1 LKHRELP
8 LQALS
13 LALHQPAT
21 AFKACRSFS
30 LLARRTGRIAW
41 PRNDQWGWMLA
52 RPLMIISA
60 ARRGRNARS
69 LPRPWHRDRPQP
81 QEGARDIWGQ
91 PPTPDYLRQR
101 D

>member
-1 LKHRELP
+1 

-13 LALHQPAT
+13 LALHQPTT

-30 LLARRTGRIAW
+30 LLARRAGRIAW

-60 ARRGRNARS
+60 ARRGR
-69 LPRPWHRDRPQP
+69 PQP

-91 PPTPDYLRQR
+91 PPTPDYQRQR